1 MLHDLR
7 LAIRMLFKSTGFTA
21 IAVVTLAL
29 GIGANTAI
37 FSVLDAVIVKPL
49 PYKDPHH
56 LMMVWEKLQGGR
68 NNVSAAN
75 FIDWKSQNHVF
86 EEMSAG
92 IPGGESSL
100 LSSLDPPEQ
109 VFAARFSANYFDL
122 LGVNM
127 ALGRNFLSEEERPG
141 KDRVVILSH
150 RFWKSRFNADPN
162 IVGKSLTL
170 NGKEFTVVG
179 VLAPHIAFDKKPSW
193 LATPLV
199 LDTSRLDRGYRSL
212 VVFARLRPSITLEQA
227 QSEMDVIAQN
237 LARQYPDTN
246 QQWGVIINP
255 LRNEIVDR
263 HLRQTLLVLLGT
275 VGFIL
280 LIACTNV
287 ANLMLARFTA
297 QQKAVAIRI
306 ALGAGRRRVFGQFLT
321 EALLLGFLGGGL
333 GVSLA
338 FWLQRLS
345 LLAMPPWT
353 LPPESRVTIDMRVL
367 VFTFGI
373 SISTA
378 ILFGSIPAWRATKV
392 DPNESL
398 KQGGSSAMSSDR
410 HLRNFLVVSEVA
422 SAVVLLVGAGL
433 LIRSLHRLQQVQPGF
448 QVANVLTMF
457 VSLPQARYPTGQTVE
472 RFYRNTIHKI
482 ESLPGIEG
490 VALVTGLPVHGDGFG
505 MFFSIRGQTAE
516 AGSERPVAHF
526 QMISPGYFSTMGI
539 PLLRG
544 RSFTEQDSD
553 ESIPVAVVNQAMVS
567 RFFPN
572 DDPMG
577 KEVVTDSL
585 VSSQQEVVGPTVRWQ
600 IVGVVG
606 NVKITGL
613 SEEAGPEIYV
623 PHRQSPW
630 PNAHLVVRTTID
642 PMTVDHSVRHATREL
657 DQDLP
662 ITESETMEQ
671 VVSFP
676 LYIPRFRTILLGL
689 FAALAL
695 TLAAIGIYG
704 AIAYS
709 VAQRTHEMGLR
720 IALGAERKDVLKLVM
735 RQGMTLVLTA
745 VAIGLAAALALS
757 HLLSGL
763 LYGVRPTDPLTLVS
777 VSTVLMGTAVLACYL
792 PARRATQVDPI
803 GALRHE

>member
-7 LAIRMLFKSTGFTA
+7 FAIRMLLKSPGFTV
-21 IAVVTLAL
+21 IAVATLAL

-37 FSVLDAVIVKPL
+37 FSVLDAIIVKPL
-49 PYKDPHH
+49 PYKDPDR
-56 LMMVWEKLQGGR
+56 LVMVWEKLQGGR

-75 FIDWKSQNHVF
+75 FIDWNSQNHVF

-92 IPGGESSL
+92 ISGGESSL

-109 VFAARFSANYFDL
+109 VFAARFSANYFDM

-141 KDRVVILSH
+141 NDRVVILSH
-150 RFWKSRFNADPN
+150 RFWKSRFNADPD
-162 IVGKSLTL
+162 IVGKSLML
-170 NGKEFTVVG
+170 NGKKFIVVG

-193 LATPLV
+193 LATPLA
-199 LDTSRLDRGYRSL
+199 LDNNRLNRDYRSL
-212 VVFARLRPSITLEQA
+212 VVFARLKPGITVQQA

-237 LARQYPDTN
+237 LSRQYPDTN
-246 QQWGVIINP
+246 RGWGVIINP

-263 HLRQTLLVLLGT
+263 RLRQTLLVLLGT

-280 LIACTNV
+280 LMAC
-287 ANLMLARFTA
+287 ANLANLLLARFIA
-297 QQKAVAIRI
+297 RQKEVAIRI

-321 EALLLGFLGGGL
+321 EGLLLSFLGGGL

-338 FWLQRLS
+338 FWLLRLS
-345 LLAMPPWT
+345 LLAMPPWA
-353 LPPESRVTIDMRVL
+353 LPPESRVAIDIRVL
-367 VFTFGI
+367 LFTFGI
-373 SISTA
+373 SIFA
-378 ILFGSIPAWRATKV
+378 ALLFGSMPAWRATNV
-392 DPNESL
+392 NPNESL

-410 HLRNFLVVSEVA
+410 RLRNFLVVSEVVI
-422 SAVVLLVGAGL
+422 AVVLLVAAGL

-457 VSLPQARYPTGQTVE
+457 VSLSQARYPTGQTVE

-490 VALVTGLPVHGDGFG
+490 AALVTGLPVHGDGFG

-516 AGSERPVAHF
+516 AGSKRPVARF

-553 ESIPVAVVNQAMVS
+553 ESIRVAVVNQAMVS

-572 DDPMG
+572 EDPIG

-585 VSSQQEVVGPTVRWQ
+585 VPGGNELGPPIHWQ

-606 NVKITGL
+606 NVKINGL
-613 SEEAGPEIYV
+613 TEEAGPEIYV

-630 PNAHLVVRTTID
+630 PKLHPVVRTTID
-642 PMTVDHSVRHATREL
+642 TMTADHSVRHAIREL

-671 VVSFP
+671 VMSGA
-676 LYIPRFRTILLGL
+676 LSMPRFRTMFLGL

-695 TLAAIGIYG
+695 VLAAIGIYG
-704 AIAYS
+704 VISYS

-720 IALGAERKDVLKLVM
+720 MALGAERKDVLKLVM

-745 VAIGLAAALALS
+745 VAIGLVGALALS
-757 HLLSGL
+757 RLLSGL
-763 LYGVRPTDPLTLVS
+763 LYGVSPTDPLTLVS

-803 GALRHE
+803 GTLRHE